1 MNKQLEMRK
10 TPPFKR
16 MRMSNFEE
24 TKTIWIAGRYDRA
37 LGKGERGKNLPPNTV
52 VDVIGPQGIIETV
65 YMKGSRKGLPTK
77 LKRIR
82 AFYADRKTSVSFR
95 VYAVDRVD
103 LRMRKIAIA
112 GAE

>member
-16 MRMSNFEE
+16 MKQNNFEE
-24 TKTIWIAGRYDRA
+24 TRTIWIAGRYDRA
-37 LGKGERGKNLPPNTV
+37 LGKGERGKNLPPNSV
-52 VDVIGPQGIIETV
+52 VDVIGPQGIVETV
-65 YMKGSRKGLPTK
+65 YMKGSRKGLPAK
-77 LKRIR
+77 LTRIR
-82 AFYADRKTSVSFR
+82 ALSADRKTPVSFR

>member
-1 MNKQLEMRK
+1 MNPQLKMRSI
-10 TPPFKR
+10 PPFKR
-16 MRMSNFEE
+16 MKQNNFEE
-24 TKTIWIAGRYDRA
+24 TRTIWIAGRYDRA
-37 LGKGERGKNLPPNTV
+37 LGNGERGKNLPPNTV
-52 VDVIGPQGIIETV
+52 VDVIGPQGLIETV

-82 AFYADRKTSVSFR
+82 ALYAGRKTSVSFR

-103 LRMRKIAIA
+103 LRMRKITIA